1 MTKILVIEDDE
12 WICENV
18 RDLLAL
24 EDFTVLTALDGNLG
38 ISTALQER
46 PDLILCDIMMPGC
59 DGYEVLATLRA
70 NEITAGT
77 PFIFLTAKV
86 DRSSMREGMD
96 LGADDYI
103 TKPFTAHDLLTA
115 VRTRLDRQ
123 TQHDKA
129 SEQDFDEQ
137 RRLIIEILS
146 SELRESLVSWV
157 TMQEMISEQLAQ
169 LSSDELQEML
179 RALRLGSRHIRHMVE
194 QLTFAA
200 QLQMGTL
207 NYRTIRAGSQ
217 PTNLAEAVEAATNLA
232 RTFANRNSGAFV
244 QRDRL
249 DRAIQISCHRAS
261 FGYSLTEL
269 IVNSL
274 GVLSDGSALVI
285 NLWQADALAW
295 VQIIIQSDPDLV
307 ASVDPLLRLLS
318 MSEPDRPLQSLQ
330 ERGISI
336 AKQIL
341 KLHGGSLQ
349 FGSLPGHA
357 YQIQIGLPLLQSV

>member
-24 EDFTVLTALDGNLG
+24 EGFTVVTALDGNLG
-38 ISTALQER
+38 ISAALQER

-59 DGYEVLATLRA
+59 DGYEVLAVLRA
-70 NEITAGT
+70 NEVTAGT

-86 DRSSMREGMD
+86 DRLSMREGMD
-96 LGADDYI
+96 LGADDYV
-103 TKPFTAHDLLTA
+103 TKPFTARELLTA

-123 TQHDKA
+123 TQQDKA

-137 RRLIIEILS
+137 RRQIIEILS

-157 TMQEMISEQLAQ
+157 TMQELIAQQLAQ

-179 RALRLGSRHIRHMVE
+179 QALRLGSRHIRHMVE

-207 NYRTIRAGSQ
+207 NYRAIRAGSQ
-217 PTNLAEAVEAATNLA
+217 PTNLVTAVESATNLA
-232 RTFANRNSGAFV
+232 RTFANRNSGAFI

-249 DRAIQISCHRAS
+249 DRTIHIPCHRS
-261 FGYSLTEL
+261 SLGYSLTEL

-274 GVLSDGSALVI
+274 GVLSEGSELVI

-295 VQIIIQSDPDLV
+295 VQIIIQSDPDLLT
-307 ASVDPLLRLLS
+307 SFDPLLRLLGA
-318 MSEPDRPLQSLQ
+318 SEPDRPLQSLP

-336 AKQIL
+336 ARQIL
-341 KLHGGSLQ
+341 RLHGGSLQ
-349 FGSLPGHA
+349 FASLPDHV
-357 YQIQIGLPLLQSV
+357 YQIQIGLPLRTA